1 MEVKAVCGVD
11 DDRPVP
17 GSRATQGSAPEEAG
31 DRGVEVDD
39 VVALP
44 GDQLAHL
51 PQVPE
56 RIAQLQG
63 VAGPLDRPG
72 VVERGLA
79 LAEGGIRLREG
90 VHAPALLPVVL
101 GIREQEVPDHVV
113 DRRDDEQAR
122 RLRAHA
128 AGASACCRKK
138 PATRI
143 ASDSETRGWSGRLT
157 SCREASSARGH
168 WPSA

>member
-1 MEVKAVCGVD
+1 HRGVD
-11 DDRPVP
+11 
-17 GSRATQGSAPEEAG
+17 
-31 DRGVEVDD
+31 VDD

-51 PQVPE
+51 PQVPD
-56 RIAQLQG
+56 RIAQLHG
-63 VAGPLDRPG
+63 VAGPIDRPG

-90 VHAPALLPVVL
+90 VYAPALLPVVL